1 MTALPAESDSLLLDL
16 RDQRLLAALQCD
28 GRLGAERA
36 AEVLGL
42 GVRTVQRRW
51 RALLDDGTI
60 RVLAEPPRPA
70 GLGATMLRVRVLRG
84 RLDVIAAALAARED
98 VPFVDLSATGDE
110 ILAVQFTRPATGH
123 RDRLL
128 FRQLPGAQAVT
139 AVTAA
144 TVLHVFAEARD
155 WRLDVLA
162 SAEREAL
169 TPPPVANPTAGTRHA
184 DPTDHAL
191 LAQLASDA
199 RLSATALAARL
210 GLPESTV
217 RRHLAALAR
226 TGALRTYVAVDVRR
240 LGLTVDANV
249 LLRVAPGRLDAV
261 GRALAAHPAV
271 HGAVATTGE
280 ANLNVAVWF
289 RDLAELYAFL
299 TRDLGALGVD
309 AAETVIVG
317 EAVKRPGATR
327 VVARQS

>member
-1 MTALPAESDSLLLDL
+1 MLDA

-36 AEVLGL
+36 AEVLGV
-42 GVRTVQRRW
+42 GARTVQRRW
-51 RALLDDGTI
+51 RALLDGGAA
-60 RVLAEPPRPA
+60 RVLALPPRPA

-98 VPFVDLSATGDE
+98 IPFVDLSATGDE
-110 ILAVQFTRPATGH
+110 ILAVQLTHTANGRPAAGQ

-128 FRQLPGAQAVT
+128 FRQLPGTQAVT
-139 AVTAA
+139 DVTAA
-144 TVLHVFAEARD
+144 TVLHVFAEAAD
-155 WRLDVLA
+155 WRLDVLTP
-162 SAEREAL
+162 AERAAL
-169 TPPPVANPTAGTRHA
+169 TPAPVTEPTPVT
-184 DPTDHAL
+184 DPTDRAL
-191 LAQLASDA
+191 LAELAADA
-199 RLSATALAARL
+199 RLPAVTLATTV

-217 RRHLAALAR
+217 RRRLAALVR
-226 TGALRTYVAVDVRR
+226 SGGLRTHVAVDARR
-240 LGLTVDANV
+240 LGLAVDANV

-271 HGAVATTGE
+271 HGALATTGE

-289 RDLAELYAFL
+289 RDLAGLYAFI

-317 EAVKRPGATR
+317 EALKRPGVTR
-327 VVARQS
+327 VTAPRR